1 MVLLVKV
8 VEVEET
14 LRVLVRL
21 LLVDLVVVLVD
32 LVLLMVLDHH
42 LVM

>member
-1 MVLLVKV
+1 VLLVKV